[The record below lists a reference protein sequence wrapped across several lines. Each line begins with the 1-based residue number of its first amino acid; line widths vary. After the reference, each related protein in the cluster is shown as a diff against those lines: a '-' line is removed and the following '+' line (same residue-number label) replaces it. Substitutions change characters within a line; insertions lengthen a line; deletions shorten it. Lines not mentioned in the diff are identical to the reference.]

1 MNAAD
6 LAALDGKLLW
16 HPDASTRTPYPAN
29 IVRSAS
35 GTRIRLDDG
44 TELVDAVS
52 SWWCACHGHNHPR
65 IVEAV
70 RRQSEKFTQVMF
82 AGFTHEPAVRLA
94 ELLTSELP
102 EGLTRVFFSDS
113 GSVSVECAL
122 KMALQY
128 QYARGERGR
137 VRFGTV
143 RGGYHGDTVAAMS
156 VSEPGGM
163 HRMFGGIL
171 PRQHFAPRP
180 PIRFDE
186 PWSDDAFAPMEEM
199 LDRYGSEIAA
209 VILEP
214 VFQGANAMDFYH
226 PEYLR
231 LLRRATRERGILLI
245 LDEVATGFGRTGEFF
260 ALRHAGIVPDIVC
273 VGKGLT
279 GGAVT
284 LAATVAHE
292 TVADTISSAEPGVF
306 MHGPTF
312 MANALACA
320 AGCASLEL
328 FREYDWAARV
338 RAVESQLRTEL
349 APLRQLENVS
359 DVRVLGAIGVVEL
372 RRTPSPREIQS
383 LLLECGVWLRPFGRW
398 LYTMPPFITPPKEIS
413 AIVSAMRR
421 IASLG

>member
-16 HPDASTRTPYPAN
+16 HPYASTRTPYPAN

-143 RGGYHGDTVAAMS
+143 LNGCRRREDYVDNRIFLEINLPGYG
-156 VSEPGGM
+156 
-163 HRMFGGIL
+163 
-171 PRQHFAPRP
+171 
-180 PIRFDE
+180 
-186 PWSDDAFAPMEEM
+186 
-199 LDRYGSEIAA
+199 
-209 VILEP
+209 
-214 VFQGANAMDFYH
+214 
-226 PEYLR
+226 
-231 LLRRATRERGILLI
+231 
-245 LDEVATGFGRTGEFF
+245 
-260 ALRHAGIVPDIVC
+260 
-273 VGKGLT
+273 
-279 GGAVT
+279 
-284 LAATVAHE
+284 
-292 TVADTISSAEPGVF
+292 
-306 MHGPTF
+306 
-312 MANALACA
+312 
-320 AGCASLEL
+320 
-328 FREYDWAARV
+328 
-338 RAVESQLRTEL
+338 
-349 APLRQLENVS
+349 
-359 DVRVLGAIGVVEL
+359 
-372 RRTPSPREIQS
+372 
-383 LLLECGVWLRPFGRW
+383 
-398 LYTMPPFITPPKEIS
+398 FITQ
-413 AIVSAMRR
+413 
-421 IASLG
+421 IAVHLSFNESLSGN